1 MLVLF
6 FYDGDM
12 KALKNTTDE
21 EKLKA
26 LQYIIE
32 NVDKI
37 ESINEV
43 EVI

>member
-6 FYDGDM
+6 FYGGNM

-21 EKLKA
+21 ERAKA
-26 LQYIIE
+26 LKFIIE
-32 NVDKI
+32 HVDKI
-37 ESINEV
+37 EEIKEV

>member
-6 FYDGDM
+6 FHGGNM

-32 NVDKI
+32 HVDKI
-37 ESINEV
+37 EEITEV
-43 EVI
+43 EVV